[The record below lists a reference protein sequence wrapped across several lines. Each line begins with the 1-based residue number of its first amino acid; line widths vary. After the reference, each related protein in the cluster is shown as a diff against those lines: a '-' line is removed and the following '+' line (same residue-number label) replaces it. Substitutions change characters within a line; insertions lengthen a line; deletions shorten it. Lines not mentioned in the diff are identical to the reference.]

1 MSARRGRTPWTW
13 WTNAVQVV
21 LRPQLVRFVFVAV
34 SNFCNPSAWNISE
47 SGVMM
52 CHWQKKHVFTI
63 PSSNRE
69 SRFFP
74 APNHSNTI
82 IFHMNF
88 IGVLTKI
95 KLLLLQSWSPAGG
108 QHSGG
113 LQAMPETQHTPE
125 NSATFMVNLKIAHIL
140 TRPCKL
146 GNVEQCVGSSES
158 ITVLKSAAEDLHWW
172 RVPSAS
178 DLQMLQL
185 PPPFSH
191 TRTNSEMLSSVWE
204 AGNESIT
211 LKVKS
216 TRPNLGRLA
225 EPQPTCRTSACPGR
239 NHGSQ
244 VVHKVIFW
252 CRVLSQWTGHAPS
265 LHHRRFEIPD
275 CLFSQRLW
283 EKIHLS
289 TDSGRLCI
297 PVVGGDF
304 RI

>member
-52 CHWQKKHVFTI
+52 CHWQKKHVFNI

-146 GNVEQCVGSSES
+146 GNVERCVGSRKREHHRPKICGRRPSLVTCSLCIRSTDASVAPPLLTHPYKLRNVKQCVGSR
-158 ITVLKSAAEDLHWW
+158 K
-172 RVPSAS
+172 
-178 DLQMLQL
+178 
-185 PPPFSH
+185 
-191 TRTNSEMLSSVWE
+191 WE
-204 AGNESIT
+204 HHPEGEEHKA
-211 LKVKS
+211 KP
-216 TRPNLGRLA
+216 R
-225 EPQPTCRTSACPGR
+225 PTCRTSADLPNLSLPWKKPWQPG
-239 NHGSQ
+239 G
-244 VVHKVIFW
+244 
-252 CRVLSQWTGHAPS
+252 T
-265 LHHRRFEIPD
+265 
-275 CLFSQRLW
+275 
-283 EKIHLS
+283 
-289 TDSGRLCI
+289 
-297 PVVGGDF
+297 
-304 RI
+304 